1 MFVSLDSALCH
12 IILYRLLHRKTPPFS
27 DLFGWGGPKKGWE
40 IGWDGSAR
48 EVFMKKL
55 SPGMACLLALP
66 FLLSGCSA
74 VGNKGMELSII
85 YAVTALLAMAI
96 LVCYACLSKKINTW
110 LLMLLLCVTVVNAG
124 YFMLSVSGSLEVAL
138 WSNRISYLGSVFLPF
153 TMLMSIMDVCK
164 IKRPKWVIPT
174 LAGVGI
180 IVFLIAA
187 SPGIL
192 DIYYKE
198 VSLGIVDGVC
208 VLQKVYGPL
217 HSIYLYYLVLY
228 FTGMLAVIL
237 YARYKERSVSITYA
251 VLLLVATLVNIA
263 VWLLEQLV
271 QIHFE
276 FLSVS
281 YIISVLFLLGV
292 DALASK
298 IQTQPA
304 VTVITVS
311 PAAPTESQ
319 DFTDEQYR
327 YFVAQLPTLT
337 PTERMV
343 FDLYAEGKCSKD
355 ILVIMNFKE
364 NTLKYHNRNIYGK
377 LGISNRKQ
385 LKALAATLN
394 SQSV

>member
-1 MFVSLDSALCH
+1 
-12 IILYRLLHRKTPPFS
+12 
-27 DLFGWGGPKKGWE
+27 
-40 IGWDGSAR
+40 
-48 EVFMKKL
+48 MKKL
-55 SPGMACLLALP
+55 SLGTACLLALP
-66 FLLSGCSA
+66 FLLSGCGA
-74 VGNKGMELSII
+74 VGSKSLSLPVI
-85 YAVTALLAMAI
+85 YAASSLFAVGI
-96 LVCYACLSKKINTW
+96 LVGYACFSKKLNPW
-110 LLMLLLCVTVVNAG
+110 LLMLLVCVTVVNTG
-124 YFMLSVSGSLEVAL
+124 YFMLSVAGTLEMAL

-164 IKRPKWVIPT
+164 LKRPKWMIST
-174 LAGVGI
+174 LVGVGI

-198 VSLGIVDGVC
+198 VTLGIVDGVC

-304 VTVITVS
+304 VTVITTS
-311 PAAPTESQ
+311 PAAPIESQ

-364 NTLKYHNRNIYGK
+364 NTLKYHNRNVYSK

-385 LKALAATLN
+385 LKALAAALN
-394 SQSV
+394 SRTAQ

>member
-1 MFVSLDSALCH
+1 
-12 IILYRLLHRKTPPFS
+12 
-27 DLFGWGGPKKGWE
+27 
-40 IGWDGSAR
+40 
-48 EVFMKKL
+48 MKK
-55 SPGMACLLALP
+55 SAPGIACLLALP
-66 FLLSGCSA
+66 FLLSGCGA
-74 VGNKGMELSII
+74 VGSKSLSLPVI
-85 YAVTALLAMAI
+85 YAASSLLGVGI
-96 LVCYACLSKKINTW
+96 LVGYACFSQKLKPW
-110 LLMLLLCVTVVNAG
+110 LLMLLVCVTVVNTG
-124 YFMLSVSGSLEVAL
+124 YFMLSVSGTLEMAL

-153 TMLMSIMDVCK
+153 TMLMSIIDVCK
-164 IKRPKWVIPT
+164 LKRPKWMIPA
-174 LAGVGI
+174 LLGVGS

-217 HSIYLYYLVLY
+217 HSIYLYYLVAY
-228 FTGMLAVIL
+228 FSCMVAVIV
-237 YARYKERSVSITYA
+237 YARHKAHSVSISYA
-251 VLLLVATLVNIA
+251 VLLLIATLINIA

-271 QIHFE
+271 NIEFE

-281 YIISVLFLLGV
+281 YIISELFLLGV
-292 DALASK
+292 DILAMSL
-298 IQTQPA
+298 QNQPA
-304 VTVITVS
+304 VTVVAGSTDA
-311 PAAPTESQ
+311 PAECI

-364 NTLKYHNRNIYGK
+364 NTLKYHNRNIYSK

>member
-1 MFVSLDSALCH
+1 
-12 IILYRLLHRKTPPFS
+12 
-27 DLFGWGGPKKGWE
+27 
-40 IGWDGSAR
+40 
-48 EVFMKKL
+48 MKK
-55 SPGMACLLALP
+55 SASGIACLLALP
-66 FLLSGCSA
+66 FLLSGCGA
-74 VGNKGMELSII
+74 VGSKSLSLPVI
-85 YAVTALLAMAI
+85 YAASSLLGVCI
-96 LVCYACLSKKINTW
+96 LVGYACFSKKINQW
-110 LLMLLLCVTVVNAG
+110 LLLLLVCVTVVNTG
-124 YFMLSVSGSLEVAL
+124 YFMLSVSSTLEMAL

-164 IKRPKWVIPT
+164 IKRPKWMIPV
-174 LAGVGI
+174 LLGVGA

-198 VSLGIVDGVC
+198 VTLRSVDGVC

-217 HSIYLYYLVLY
+217 HSIYLYYLVAY
-228 FTGMLAVIL
+228 FSCMVAVIV
-237 YARYKERSVSITYA
+237 YARHQSHSVSISYA
-251 VLLLVATLVNIA
+251 VLLLIATLINIA

-271 QIHFE
+271 DIDFE

-281 YIISVLFLLGV
+281 YIISELFLLGV
-292 DALASK
+292 DILARSL
-298 IQTQPA
+298 QNQHA
-304 VTVITVS
+304 VMVITGS
-311 PAAPTESQ
+311 SDTPAKNM

-364 NTLKYHNRNIYGK
+364 NTLKYHNRNIYSK

-385 LKALAATLN
+385 LKALAAALN
-394 SQSV
+394 SRTIQ

>member
-1 MFVSLDSALCH
+1 
-12 IILYRLLHRKTPPFS
+12 
-27 DLFGWGGPKKGWE
+27 
-40 IGWDGSAR
+40 
-48 EVFMKKL
+48 MKK
-55 SPGMACLLALP
+55 SAPGIAFLMALP
-66 FLLSGCSA
+66 FLLSGCGA
-74 VGNKGMELSII
+74 VGSKSLSLSVI
-85 YAVTALLAMAI
+85 YAASSLLAVGI
-96 LVCYACLSKKINTW
+96 LVGYACFSKKLKSW
-110 LLMLLLCVTVVNAG
+110 LLMLLVCVTVVNTG

-164 IKRPKWVIPT
+164 LKRPKWMIPA
-174 LAGVGI
+174 LLSVGA

-198 VSLGIVDGVC
+198 VTLGIVDGVY

-217 HSIYLYYLVLY
+217 HSIYLYYLVAY
-228 FTGMLAVIL
+228 FSCMVAVIV
-237 YARYKERSVSITYA
+237 YARHKAHSVSISYA
-251 VLLLVATLVNIA
+251 VLLLIATLINIA

-271 QIHFE
+271 DIEFE

-281 YIISVLFLLGV
+281 YIISELFLLGV
-292 DALASK
+292 DILARGL
-298 IQTQPA
+298 QNQPA
-304 VTVITVS
+304 VTVIAGS
-311 PAAPTESQ
+311 PEAPAGHL

-364 NTLKYHNRNIYGK
+364 NTLKYHNRNIYSK

-385 LKALAATLN
+385 LKALAAALN
-394 SQSV
+394 SRIAQ